1 MADNQL
7 IPLSQAVEAIKT
19 AILQGQYEANKAVN
33 RIQLAVYFAIGKY
46 LSMNTRNLEYGS
58 GAIKAISDRLYKELP
73 GLRGYSETS
82 LKNMRKF
89 YDNWKMLDADTSV
102 ATDDSQSPI
111 AIGESHPQQSASAIA
126 ESRPKQSAIAIAD
139 LQKAQNQIDIYHSI
153 YVPNVA
159 EFPVEDFFSVPFT
172 HHLRVIEKTKD
183 LEARYYYI
191 HRTAE
196 EKLSVE
202 ALEKLIKEQ
211 AYENRTLLPNNFKQ
225 TLSASALARKAVMMF
240 KDSYQLD
247 FINTEEIGE
256 RDKQDI
262 DEKVVEQQIVHNI
275 KKFIMT
281 FGNDFSFVGNQYHLE
296 IYTENFFPDLIFFN
310 RELNALVVIELKI
323 GEFKPS
329 YLGTLTTYLKIL
341 DTKVRKPH
349 ENPSIGI
356 VLCKSANKDFV
367 EFVIQDFKRPMGVAT
382 YTTAEDMPDQ
392 LRKALPD
399 MDDLRQLLN
408 KEVKED

>member
-1 MADNQL
+1 MPENKSI
-7 IPLSQAVEAIKT
+7 IPLSQAVEVIKT
-19 AILQGQYEANKAVN
+19 AILQGQYEANKGVN

-46 LSMNTRNLEYGS
+46 LSKNTRNLEYGA
-58 GAIKAISDRLYKELP
+58 GAIKAISDRLYKDLP

-82 LKNMRKF
+82 LKKMRLF
-89 YDNWKMLDADTSV
+89 YEAWSMLDVDSSVTTDAFGQKESSV
-102 ATDDSQSPI
+102 ATD
-111 AIGESHPQQSASAIA
+111 E
-126 ESRPKQSAIAIAD
+126 
-139 LQKAQNQIDIYHSI
+139 LQAAQNQIDIYRSI
-153 YVPNVA
+153 AIPNVT

-172 HHLRVIEKTKD
+172 HHVEIYHKVKD
-183 LEARYYYI
+183 IEARYYYI

-202 ALEKLIKEQ
+202 ALEKLIKEN
-211 AYENRTLLPNNFKQ
+211 AYENRELIPNNFSR
-225 TLSASALARKAVMMF
+225 TLSGSALARKAVMMF
-240 KDSYQLD
+240 KDAYQLD

-281 FGNDFSFVGNQYHLE
+281 FGRDFAFVGNQYHLE
-296 IYTENFFPDLIFFN
+296 IYTEDFFPDLVFFN

-341 DTKVRKPH
+341 DSKVRKPH

-356 VLCKSANKDFV
+356 VLCKSANKEFV

-382 YTTAEDMPDQ
+382 YSTADEVPAE
-392 LRKALPD
+392 LRRALPD
-399 MDDLRQLLN
+399 MEDLRRILAEES
-408 KEVKED
+408 K